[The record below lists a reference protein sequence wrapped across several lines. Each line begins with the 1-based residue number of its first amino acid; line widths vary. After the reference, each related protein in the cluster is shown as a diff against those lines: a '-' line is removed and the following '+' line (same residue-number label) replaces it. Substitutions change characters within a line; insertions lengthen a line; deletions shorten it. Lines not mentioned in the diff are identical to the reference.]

1 MLEMKT
7 LTLDNGESKHTFTVT
22 EGKEYNLRPITLN
35 DVVQSTCRP
44 LGDASIYVGRTEF
57 SRWAPVSSVQ
67 SGTNGSHLC
76 TFDCKVDKGD
86 MIIFTHLSDM
96 YSRLGGFPLVVADD
110 KDIITEVIRPE
121 DVRGNTMY
129 IPNADDYKRIA
140 GAYKFKTSGTLYMCF
155 KYTEVFFAEF
165 FYIKKPHPME
175 PLVLNT
181 NLATEYASGV
191 YTHEGVYPENY
202 FGDEAMKAIMEGRQI
217 LVRITN
223 TSGNIHTALYSPIY
237 QYQLP
242 NYRND
247 YLYLFYLEDS
257 KRTIDLSAM
266 GLEKIEI
273 PAYGELKLKVSR
285 EYHQSPLL

>member
-7 LTLDNGESKHTFTVT
+7 LTLDNGEGKHTFTIT
-22 EGKEYNLRPITLN
+22 EGKEYNLRPITLD
-35 DVVQSTCRP
+35 DVVQDTCRP
-44 LGDASIYVGRTEF
+44 LSDASMHVG
-57 SRWAPVSSVQ
+57 
-67 SGTNGSHLC
+67 GTNFNRQAPITDRASFC
-76 TFDCKVDKGD
+76 TFDCKINEGD

-96 YSRLGGFPLVVADD
+96 YSRLDGFPLVVVDD
-110 KDIITEVIRPE
+110 NGIITEVIQPY
-121 DVRGNTMY
+121 DVRDNPMY
-129 IPNADDYKRIA
+129 TPTADDYTRVA

-155 KYTEVFFAEF
+155 KYTDVFFAEF

-181 NLATEYASGV
+181 NLATDYTNGV
-191 YTHEGVYPENY
+191 YLQEGVEVYPNNY
-202 FGDEAMKAIMEGRQI
+202 FGDEALKAIMEGRQI
-217 LVRITN
+217 LVRIN
-223 TSGNIHTALYSPIY
+223 NASGDIHTALYSPIY

-257 KRTIDLSAM
+257 KQTVDLTAM
-266 GLEKIEI
+266 GIGKIEI
-273 PAYGELKLKVSR
+273 PVYGQLKLKVSR